1 MTVMEVKHQNYNIM
15 KNKEN
20 NLEPIESITL
30 ETVGVLEQIE
40 PDTENLEEDIVEECL
55 DSEFPIK
62 LFNQIMNGAKRL

>member
-1 MTVMEVKHQNYNIM
+1 MVMEVKHQNYNIM

-62 LFNQIMNGAKRL
+62 LFNQIMNGAERL

>member
-1 MTVMEVKHQNYNIM
+1 M

-40 PDTENLEEDIVEECL
+40 PNTENLEEDVVEECL
-55 DSEFPIK
+55 NSEFPIK

>member
-40 PDTENLEEDIVEECL
+40 PNTENLEEDVVEECL
-55 DSEFPIK
+55 NSEFPIK

>member
-1 MTVMEVKHQNYNIM
+1 M

-40 PDTENLEEDIVEECL
+40 PNTENLKEDIVEECL
-55 DSEFPIK
+55 DSEFPIE